1 MNSTALMNSTVFVDC
16 TRLTT
21 CSDCLAE
28 WSCVWCT
35 GHDEAAST
43 GAALVSSNSSSNST
57 STLSETLS
65 IGNHSHSYVR
75 AHCAP
80 GRFYGPVN
88 STVEQC
94 PRWEYRLCG
103 VDGWLTLTGAS
114 IVVVVFLLVLACLC
128 WCCWSRRRGPAASG
142 GGGMR
147 AGAYSARAS
156 QQRFSSLERATMQTA
171 PSSSDMRRK
180 LLVDAD
186 DDGDDDIAFRT
197 TPTPISDS
205 RRREMTLKWGI
216 GSASGQGHQTAI
228 YSSEPSRS
236 PAPDAVYFSSI
247 N

>member
-1 MNSTALMNSTVFVDC
+1 MNSTVFVDC

-35 GHDEAAST
+35 GHDVASST
-43 GAALVSSNSSSNST
+43 GAPLISSNNTTNTTTNTVNPMSD
-57 STLSETLS
+57 TLSS
-65 IGNHSHSYVR
+65 NHSHSYVR

-80 GRFYGPVN
+80 GRFFGPVN

-94 PRWEYRLCG
+94 PRWQYRLCG

-128 WCCWSRRRGPAASG
+128 WCCWSRRRGAGASG

-147 AGAYSARAS
+147 AGVYSARAS

-186 DDGDDDIAFRT
+186 DEDDDIAFRT